1 MTKMDESEYT
11 NNGANGR
18 DVVSGWI
25 VYAAV
30 LLGLVLFS
38 VV

>member
-1 MTKMDESEYT
+1 MMDESEYT
-11 NNGANGR
+11 NNGADGR

-30 LLGLVLFS
+30 LFSLMLFS